1 MTDITNQMSEITDP
15 SVLRDDAKLDDLTDF
30 FGHHVKEVIT
40 IHTIMFERLLFQ
52 EERPTLALA
61 ELLEDAANT
70 YMDFAA
76 EISRNQLAQS
86 NEVE

>member
-1 MTDITNQMSEITDP
+1 MTEASSRPGETTDP
-15 SVLRDDAKLDDLTDF
+15 YVLRDDANLDDLTDF
-30 FGHHVKEVIT
+30 FGYHVKEVIT
-40 IHTIMFERLLFQ
+40 IHRIMFERLLFQ

-76 EISRNQLAQS
+76 EISRNQLARS
-86 NEVE
+86 NEIE

>member
-1 MTDITNQMSEITDP
+1 MTNISNQLDATTDP
-15 SVLRDDAKLDDLTDF
+15 FVLRDDAKLDDLTDF
-30 FGHHVKEVIT
+30 FGYHVREVVT
-40 IHTIMFERLLFQ
+40 IHRIMFERLLFQ

-76 EISRNQLAQS
+76 EISRNQRARS
-86 NEVE
+86 NEIE